1 MANSYTVLADLRA
14 GRCSNVAE
22 VRFLRFWEAKNI
34 NKRGQLMSLEMLL
47 IDEQVMQVMD
57 DTLHQAL
64 DLRHTSIRSLDSTGE
79 FTTLQLGNRATRRIR
94 DMEEEMNKK
103 IMSNEGLTV
112 EDGNKSSWHLS
123 VFAMTANVIQA
134 TNEKFMKC
142 GMNGYQNPL
151 MQDIY
156 TW

>member
-22 VRFLRFWEAKNI
+22 VRLLRFWEAKNI

-47 IDEQVMQVMD
+47 IDEQVMRVMD

-79 FTTLQLGNRATRRIR
+79 FTTLQLGNRVICR
-94 DMEEEMNKK
+94 
-103 IMSNEGLTV
+103 G
-112 EDGNKSSWHLS
+112 GNKSSWHLS
-123 VFAMTANVIQA
+123 VFAMTANVIQT
-134 TNEKFMKC
+134 TNEQFMKC
-142 GMNGYQNPL
+142 GMDGYQNPL

-156 TW
+156 TG